1 MSRYTETTLGTE
13 TTEKLPGKGKLSR
26 VTENSTVRSRDSS
39 PPPLS
44 IAERFMSIGSDTS
57 TSSIPKVTNYNITT
71 TSKPLSLDHGPL
83 FSPLNHNMQGMFY
96 FYIYSS
102 FCFNKK
108 RVSINHFH
116 FRRNKYQCCIIET
129 RNTDPSSR

>member
-1 MSRYTETTLGTE
+1 MSRHTETTLETE
-13 TTEKLPGKGKLSR
+13 TTEKLSGKGKLSR
-26 VTENSTVRSRDSS
+26 VTGNSTVRSRDSS
-39 PPPLS
+39 LLPLS
-44 IAERFMSIGSDTS
+44 IAERFMSISSDTS
-57 TSSIPKVTNYNITT
+57 TSSIPKVTNYNIKT

-96 FYIYSS
+96 FYIYS
-102 FCFNKK
+102 FLLK

-116 FRRNKYQCCIIET
+116 FRKNKYQCCIIET

>member
-1 MSRYTETTLGTE
+1 
-13 TTEKLPGKGKLSR
+13 LSL
-26 VTENSTVRSRDSS
+26 
-39 PPPLS
+39 PPLS
-44 IAERFMSIGSDTS
+44 IAERFMSISSDTS
-57 TSSIPKVTNYNITT
+57 TSSIPKVTNYNIKT

-96 FYIYSS
+96 FYIYS
-102 FCFNKK
+102 FLLK

-116 FRRNKYQCCIIET
+116 FRKNKYQCCIIET